1 MADSIISLLVKSLQ
15 AAQTWFTQILDKT
28 GLAGLFLGMFA
39 IYLAVKFLI
48 YPLFGGSAGSDRVGK
63 PRDREGT

>member
-15 AAQTWFTQILDKT
+15 AAQSWFSQILNNSGMT
-28 GLAGLFLGMFA
+28 GLFLGMIA

-48 YPLFGGSAGSDRVGK
+48 YPLFGGSSGSDRVGK

>member
-1 MADSIISLLVKSLQ
+1 MADSIISLLSKSLLAVQ
-15 AAQTWFTQILDKT
+15 SWFSQILDKS
-28 GLAGLFLGMFA
+28 GMIGLFLGMFA

-63 PRDREGT
+63 SRNPEDK